1 MTAVPA
7 DFPAAYRI
15 SDPVDPHEM
24 TTGPFYEPLD
34 PAGDPRIVLL
44 VEEKHCNSGGV
55 THGGLLMTM
64 ADLTLCAAA
73 REGLPDERAITVQLD
88 AQFVSAGEIGD
99 FLVARAEVVRRGG
112 KLIFVRGQITSGE
125 RVLLTAS
132 AVTRRVKRNPTS

>member
-1 MTAVPA
+1 MSLVPA

-15 SDPVDPHEM
+15 SDPIDPHEIA
-24 TTGPFYEPLD
+24 TGPFYEPLD
-34 PAGDPRIVLL
+34 PAGDPRVVLL
-44 VEEKHCNSGGV
+44 VEEKHTNSSGL

-73 REGLPDERAITVQLD
+73 REGLPGERAITVQLD
-88 AQFVSAGEIGD
+88 AQFTDAGQAGD

-112 KLIFVRGQITSGE
+112 RLIFVRGQITCGA

-132 AVTRRVKRNPTS
+132 AVTRRVKRQPTG